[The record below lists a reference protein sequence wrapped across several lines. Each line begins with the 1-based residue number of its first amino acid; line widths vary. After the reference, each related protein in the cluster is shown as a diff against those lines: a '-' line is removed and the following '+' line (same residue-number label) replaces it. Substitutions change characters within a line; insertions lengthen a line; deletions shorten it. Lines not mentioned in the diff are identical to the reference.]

1 MIKKSYEIQ
10 KSINNFISCNI
21 FLLYGEN
28 YGLKKDIRESIKN
41 QIIKKEKNVEYLTIF
56 ENDINSGEKEFYNSI
71 YSGSLFGSK
80 KIITVQDGSDKI
92 FEKIK
97 DVIKDCPENISLII
111 FSGLLEKKSKLRNLF
126 EKDKKALCVPCYS
139 DNDRDLEIIINS
151 ELHKNSINLSR
162 ESINLL
168 IEKSNKDRNNLKNEI
183 EKIKSFSLSNK
194 NIEVN
199 ELKSII
205 NFSGDYEP
213 DALINECLSGNIL
226 QYKKILS
233 ELYSNAINQIFF
245 LRILSNK
252 IHRLISIKKLEYKS
266 NNIDSLLNS
275 TKPPIFWKDKPII
288 KKQLTIWS
296 LKDLLKTINEINHTE
311 LLCKK
316 NPQISKVLFFNFFTK
331 ICKKANNYF

>member
-10 KSINNFISCNI
+10 KNIVDIVKSNI
-21 FLLYGEN
+21 FLFYGEN
-28 YGLKKDIRESIKN
+28 HGLKKDIRELIKN
-41 QIIKKEKNVEYLTIF
+41 KIIKKEKNIEYLTVF
-56 ENDINSGEKEFYNSI
+56 ENDITNNEKEFYNSI

-80 KIITVQDGSDKI
+80 KIITIQDGSDKI

-97 DVIKDCPENISLII
+97 DVVNDCPENISLII

-126 EKDKKALCVPCYS
+126 EKDKTALCVPCYS
-139 DNDRDLEIIINS
+139 DSDKDLEIVINT
-151 ELHKNSINLSR
+151 ELSRNGIRLSR

-183 EKIKSFSLSNK
+183 EKIKSFSLENK
-194 NIEVN
+194 NIEVDK
-199 ELKSII
+199 LKSLI
-205 NFSGDYEP
+205 NFSGDYES
-213 DALINECLSGNIL
+213 DALVNECLCGNIQ

-233 ELYSNAINQIFF
+233 ELYMNTVNQIFL

-252 IHRLISIKKLEYKS
+252 IHRLISIKKLENKS
-266 NNIDSLLNS
+266 NSIDSLLNS
-275 TKPPIFWKDKPII
+275 SKPPIFWKDKPIV
-288 KKQLTIWS
+288 KKQLNI
-296 LKDLLKTINEINHTE
+296 LNLNDLFKIISEINQIE

-331 ICKKANNYF
+331 VCKKANNYF